1 MNKLNYDPDSDGEC
15 VGLSLAELEAQIL
28 DLYVPGELKIHRQ
41 RSKRI
46 EDLALKVSENLPF
59 NISLED
65 QSFFEKVKIYSRP
78 YQYENFFSGNRAINQ
93 EEVEIT

>member
-1 MNKLNYDPDSDGEC
+1 M
-15 VGLSLAELEAQIL
+15 
-28 DLYVPGELKIHRQ
+28 
-41 RSKRI
+41 
-46 EDLALKVSENLPF
+46 ALKVSENLPF